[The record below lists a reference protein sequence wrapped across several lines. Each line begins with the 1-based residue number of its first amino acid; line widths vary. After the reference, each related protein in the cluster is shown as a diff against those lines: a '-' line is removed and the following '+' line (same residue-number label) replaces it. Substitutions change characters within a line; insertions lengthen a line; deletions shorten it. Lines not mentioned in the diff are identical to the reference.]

1 MCARTPRTQCC
12 IGNRGGR
19 DMSIPAD
26 FKRRGFPMKKTL
38 VSALAAAFVIG
49 AAGTT
54 FAAANPFSDV
64 PRDHWA
70 YDAVTKLAADGVV
83 EGYGDGTF
91 RGDRNITRYEMAQMV
106 AKAMAKGDMS
116 ASDRALVDRLAAE
129 FADELNNLGVRVSN
143 LERNADMVK
152 WTGELRYRY
161 WSRRNDHKN
170 DTKVAQKANKDQL
183 QLRLFPTAEINDHWH
198 VKARLTASSN
208 MKTDE
213 SDNVVLTYA
222 YADGDYGKFHVQLGK
237 MPVSSNADQGIVIDD
252 FFSGAQ
258 VSYGD
263 KWSVLAEAGRW
274 NLDDANKNIAAATDK
289 AANYQGIELSYSNG
303 KLVNSGVS
311 YRHFKSD
318 AFKLVTNGYNTTG
331 TAEDTAAIWSVG
343 AKYAFD
349 KNIALSAAYANNT
362 KADELKKGM
371 SFQFDYKGAD
381 KSNMGS
387 WGAYVAYRHIGANV
401 GLAPTFSTDQ
411 LTSVTTNG
419 AKGIDLGLGY
429 IPFKNVLM
437 QAQYFNGK
445 ELKTDNKVQ
454 TLYGRV
460 SFFF

>member
-1 MCARTPRTQCC
+1 
-12 IGNRGGR
+12 
-19 DMSIPAD
+19 
-26 FKRRGFPMKKTL
+26 MKKTL
-38 VSALAAAFVIG
+38 AAALAAALTIG
-49 AAGTT
+49 AASTT

-70 YDAVTKLAADGVV
+70 YDAVTQLAADGVI

-161 WSRRNDHKN
+161 WSFRND
-170 DTKVAQKANKDQL
+170 QKKTTTADRKLNKDQL
-183 QLRLFPTAEINDHWH
+183 QLRLFPTAEVNDHWH
-198 VKARLTASSN
+198 VKARLTATTYMDKDASRPGKN
-208 MKTDE
+208 D
-213 SDNVVLTYA
+213 DNVKLTYA

-274 NLDDANKNIAAATDK
+274 NLGDANTNIGSDSDA
-289 AANYQGIELSYSNG
+289 AANYQGIELGYHSG
-303 KLVNSGVS
+303 KLVQSGVA
-311 YRHFKSD
+311 YRHFSSEQ
-318 AFKLVTNGYNTTG
+318 FKTAPFYNTNG
-331 TAEDTAAIWSVG
+331 APQDKADIWSVG

-349 KNIALSAAYANNT
+349 KNTALSAAYANNT

-411 LTSVTTNG
+411 LTNVKTNG